1 MNVIDYYKDWEAKA
15 ILGDLDTKR
24 KNFTVLC
31 SNIENDFNIA
41 TAIRNS
47 NAFMA
52 REVWI
57 YGRKQYDRRGT
68 VGTHHYTN
76 FKHVKTIENVHDQIE
91 SLRNEF
97 GSIRIVGVDNIN
109 DAIPINNYDWSDDH
123 VLMIFG
129 QESNGIPQELLD
141 ICDDIVYIKQ
151 YGSVRSLNVGT
162 ASGIIMNSY
171 CQYHD

>member
-1 MNVIDYYKDWEAKA
+1 MNVIDYYKEWEAKA
-15 ILGDLDTKR
+15 ILGDLNTKR

-76 FKHVKTIENVHDQIE
+76 FKHVKTIENVHAQIE
-91 SLRNEF
+91 SLRNDF
-97 GSIRIVGVDNIN
+97 GTIRIVGVDNID
-109 DAIPINNYDWSDDH
+109 DAIPINNYD
-123 VLMIFG
+123 
-129 QESNGIPQELLD
+129 
-141 ICDDIVYIKQ
+141 
-151 YGSVRSLNVGT
+151 
-162 ASGIIMNSY
+162 
-171 CQYHD
+171 